1 MPKIMSWQ
9 ERQEKAKE
17 RQEKAKERNK
27 RYVQI
32 RAQKTKVYTVRVY
45 YGSEIYTATEK
56 AASDAG
62 KQPGQYL
69 REALIE
75 KLRKDGYMLEDN
87 DEEPV
92 D

>member
-1 MPKIMSWQ
+1 MPKITSWQ

-17 RQEKAKERNK
+17 RNRRFAQN
-27 RYVQI
+27 
-32 RAQKTKVYTVRVY
+32 RAPKTKVYTVRVY
-45 YGSEIYTATEK
+45 YGSEIYNATEK

-62 KQPGQYL
+62 KQPGRYL

-75 KLRKDGYMLEDN
+75 KLRKDGYTLEDN